1 MDSYHDDERDALRK
15 YTSYAELKAFLHDR
29 SQKEPGSFEAYE
41 QQLAERIRAFE
52 CEIKAAEL
60 KRHDV
65 DARVIVVNGQQYNKC
80 LEEEPKT
87 YASASGPLTVARNLF
102 RPSGGGK
109 SVCPMEL
116 RAGIVGGFFTPVVAR
131 QVAFLMGHLTSEATA
146 EAFRQF
152 GVQGPSSSSCDRLPK
167 VISEVWERNREL
179 WESALRQQETVAVEA
194 VVLAASLDGVMVP
207 DKQAQREAKR
217 EREAKK
223 KDLSKPSGG
232 PAGYREVG
240 CGTVSLFDSEGKRLD
255 TIRYGRAP
263 EYKKKTLTEQLDA
276 EVASIVAVRPG
287 LRLVA
292 LADGAEE
299 NWRYFSSPQWDDATK
314 IVDIGHGCDH
324 LKAAMSARYGAKSVR
339 GRAEYE
345 KYKTILKEEYDGVD
359 VVIAELRRLE
369 RGLRGARNKK
379 RRDAVKRE
387 RKFFQNQRERMAY
400 AHYKELGLPIG
411 SGIVEAACK
420 TLGTQRLKRS
430 GMSWN
435 DGKQPILTI
444 RSLQQSDRWD
454 RGWELIA
461 REFRRTPA
469 RINNIYHF
477 DSASLENDMAA

>member
-1 MDSYHDDERDALRK
+1 MDSYHDEETIALEK
-15 YTSYAELKAFLHDR
+15 FASYTELQAFLVDR
-29 SQKEPGSFEAYE
+29 GQQEPGSFEAYE
-41 QQLAERIRAFE
+41 QELAERMRALE
-52 CEIKAAEL
+52 NEIKAAEL
-60 KRHDV
+60 ERYDI
-65 DARVIVVNGQQYNKC
+65 DAQVVFVNGQQWNKC
-80 LEEEPKT
+80 LDKEPKT

-102 RPSGGGK
+102 RPSSGGR
-109 SVCPMEL
+109 SVCPLEL
-116 RAGIVGGFFTPVVAR
+116 RAGIVGGFFSPVLAR
-131 QVAFLMGHLTSEATA
+131 QVAFLMGHMTSKDTA

-167 VISEVWERNREL
+167 VISEVWERNREQ
-179 WESALRQQETVAVEA
+179 WESELRQQETVAVEA
-194 VVLAASLDGVMVP
+194 VVLAASLDGVLVP

-223 KDLSKPSGG
+223 KNLSKPSGG

-240 CGTVSLFDSEGKRLD
+240 CGTVSLFDSDGKRLD
-255 TIRYGRAP
+255 TVRYGRAP

-276 EVASIVAVRPG
+276 EVASILAVSPN
-287 LRLVA
+287 LHLVA

-299 NWRYFSSPQWDDATK
+299 NWRYFSGPQWVNATK

-324 LKAAMSARYGAKSVR
+324 LKAAMSARYGAKSVK

-345 KYKTILKEEYDGVD
+345 KYKTLLKDEHGGVD
-359 VVIAELRRLE
+359 EVIAELRLLE
-369 RGLRGARNKK
+369 RSLRNNRNKN
-379 RRDAVKRE
+379 RRKLVAKE
-387 RKFFQNQRERMAY
+387 RKFFENQRERMAY

-444 RSLQQSDRWD
+444 RSLQQSDRWE
-454 RGWELIA
+454 RAWKLIA
-461 REFRRTPA
+461 KEFRRTPA
-469 RINNIYHF
+469 LVNNLYHF
-477 DSASLENDMAA
+477 DTGSLEVDMAA